1 MRTLSYILLSSIL
14 LLVPVKSWSEE
25 KGGDIDEVKKQK
37 FFSLNS
43 VGLSVDAFGAVSY
56 IINNTFN
63 TEAALEINIGNRLYP
78 IAEVGYGM
86 CNTTDKTADI
96 HYKTQA
102 PYYRVGLNYNFSTTR
117 ENPNPD
123 YCIFG
128 IGRIGWT
135 SCRYDVDTPPVTDP
149 VWGGSTSLHLSGVKG
164 SAAWAE
170 VGVGLRMKIAKNFH
184 MGWSVRYKARLSQ
197 EKAHNSE
204 MWYIP
209 GYGINKSTGFGGTYN
224 LIYEIPFK

>member
-1 MRTLSYILLSSIL
+1 MSSIL
-14 LLVPVKSWSEE
+14 LISSFEATAQGKKENKAGEE
-25 KGGDIDEVKKQK
+25 P
-37 FFSLNS
+37 
-43 VGLSVDAFGAVSY
+43 VSY
-56 IINNTFN
+56 SFRSIAMSGDLFGLAYSLIDDYASSEIAI
-63 TEAALEINIGNRLYP
+63 EANFGNRLYP
-78 IAEVGYGM
+78 IAEIGYGW
-86 CNTTDKTADI
+86 CDATDETNGI
-96 HYKTQA
+96 RYKTNA

-135 SCRYDVDTPPVTDP
+135 NCRYDVDTPPVTDP

>member
-1 MRTLSYILLSSIL
+1 MSSIL
-14 LLVPVKSWSEE
+14 LISSFEATAQGKKENKAGEE
-25 KGGDIDEVKKQK
+25 P
-37 FFSLNS
+37 
-43 VGLSVDAFGAVSY
+43 VSY
-56 IINNTFN
+56 SFRSIAMSGDLFGLAYSLIDDYASSEIAI
-63 TEAALEINIGNRLYP
+63 EANFGNRLYP
-78 IAEVGYGM
+78 IAEIGYGW
-86 CNTTDKTADI
+86 CDATDETNGI
-96 HYKTQA
+96 RYKTNA

>member
-1 MRTLSYILLSSIL
+1 MSSIL
-14 LLVPVKSWSEE
+14 LISSFEATAQGKKENKAGEEPVSYSFRS
-25 KGGDIDEVKKQK
+25 I
-37 FFSLNS
+37 
-43 VGLSVDAFGAVSY
+43 AVSGDLFGLAY
-56 IINNTFN
+56 SLIDDYASSEIAI
-63 TEAALEINIGNRLYP
+63 EANFGNRLYP
-78 IAEVGYGM
+78 IAEIGYGW
-86 CNTTDKTADI
+86 CDATDETNGI
-96 HYKTQA
+96 RYKTNA

-149 VWGGSTSLHLSGVKG
+149 VWGCSTSLHLSGVKG

>member
-1 MRTLSYILLSSIL
+1 MSSIL
-14 LLVPVKSWSEE
+14 LISSFEATAQGKKENKAGEEPVSYSFRS
-25 KGGDIDEVKKQK
+25 I
-37 FFSLNS
+37 
-43 VGLSVDAFGAVSY
+43 AVSGDLFGLAY
-56 IINNTFN
+56 SLIDDYASSEIAI
-63 TEAALEINIGNRLYP
+63 EANFGNRLYP
-78 IAEVGYGM
+78 IAEIGYGW
-86 CNTTDKTADI
+86 CDATDETNGI
-96 HYKTQA
+96 RYKTNA

>member
-1 MRTLSYILLSSIL
+1 MSSIL
-14 LLVPVKSWSEE
+14 LIPSFEATAQGKKENKAGEE
-25 KGGDIDEVKKQK
+25 P
-37 FFSLNS
+37 
-43 VGLSVDAFGAVSY
+43 VSY
-56 IINNTFN
+56 SFRSIAMSGDLFGLAYSLIDDYASSEIAI
-63 TEAALEINIGNRLYP
+63 EANFGNRLYP
-78 IAEVGYGM
+78 IAEIGYGW
-86 CNTTDKTADI
+86 CDATDETNGI
-96 HYKTQA
+96 RYKTNA

>member
-1 MRTLSYILLSSIL
+1 MLLFSTLEATAQGKKES
-14 LLVPVKSWSEE
+14 KAEE
-25 KGGDIDEVKKQK
+25 KPISYS
-37 FFSLNS
+37 FRSI
-43 VGLSVDAFGAVSY
+43 AVSGDVFGLAY
-56 IINNTFN
+56 SLIDDYSSSEIAI
-63 TEAALEINIGNRLYP
+63 EANFGNRLYP
-78 IAEVGYGM
+78 IAEIGYGW
-86 CNTTDKTADI
+86 CDATDETNGI
-96 HYKTQA
+96 RYKTNA

-117 ENPNPD
+117 ENPDPD

-128 IGRIGWT
+128 IARIGWT
-135 SCRYDVDTPPVTDP
+135 SCSYDVDTPPIIDP

-170 VGVGLRMKIAKNFH
+170 VGVGLRMKVAKNFH

-197 EKAHNSE
+197 EKVHNSE